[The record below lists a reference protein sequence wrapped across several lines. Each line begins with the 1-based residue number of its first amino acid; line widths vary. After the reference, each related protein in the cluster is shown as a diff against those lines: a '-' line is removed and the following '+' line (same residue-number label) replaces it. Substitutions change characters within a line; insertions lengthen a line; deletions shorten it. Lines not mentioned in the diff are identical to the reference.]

1 MKYLQNWGVAFLAGC
16 TLLLSA
22 CSIQMDDEEKLRDI
36 EFTVVDQREIPEEL
50 GARIEKEKAEAFRF
64 TFADE
69 GWLYLARGYGRKDT
83 GGYSVEVTECYESTN
98 AVCLRTRLRGPS
110 RDEEITEE
118 ATWPYIVVKM
128 EYCDKHVI
136 FQ

>member
-22 CSIQMDDEEKLRDI
+22 CSIQMDDKEKLRDI

>member
-50 GARIEKEKAEAFRF
+50 GARIEKEKAEAFRYNRRRK
-64 TFADE
+64 T
-69 GWLYLARGYGRKDT
+69 GRGRGYGRKDT